1 MNFKVLLVTAFAA
14 FAAAG
19 PLGVD
24 PTSESGELTARQ
36 CCISKNQW
44 HLQIKNFLVS
54 SILEN
59 VPLCSDIEM

>member
-36 CCISKNQW
+36 CCISKVDGQRCCGFCRTNG
-44 HLQIKNFLVS
+44 ICK
-54 SILEN
+54 
-59 VPLCSDIEM
+59 